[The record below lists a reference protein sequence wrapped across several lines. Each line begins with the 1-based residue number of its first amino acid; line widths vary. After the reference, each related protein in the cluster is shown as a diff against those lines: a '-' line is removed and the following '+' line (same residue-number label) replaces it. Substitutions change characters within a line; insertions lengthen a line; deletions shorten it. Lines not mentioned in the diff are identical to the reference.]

1 MIGEK
6 PVDLLIK
13 QYRINLDLR
22 TGKNMHSQVY
32 FFIKRCGEAF
42 IQDDS

>member
-13 QYRINLDLR
+13 QYRIW
-22 TGKNMHSQVY
+22 TFGKNMHSLVY